1 MEHEIEFLKAENK
14 LLKEKLAHY
23 EPKAQ
28 KYRKKPLVIEA
39 VKYESIDQIK
49 RYFPNIEVRDDN
61 RASRAISL
69 KTLEGWVE
77 LQVGDYVVK
86 GIKGEY
92 YPCKPD
98 IFEESYERV

>member
-1 MEHEIEFLKAENK
+1 MYTKFQKYLNKIEVKN
-14 LLKEKLAHY
+14 
-23 EPKAQ
+23 
-28 KYRKKPLVIEA
+28 YRKKPIVVQA
-39 VKYESIDQIK
+39 TRYESIEQIK
-49 RYFPNIEVRDDN
+49 ISFPNIEVRDDN

-69 KTLEGWVE
+69 KSLEGRVE
-77 LQVGDYVVK
+77 LQVGDYIIK